1 MNLAQEQAFYIKLG
15 NNIRD
20 HRLKAGISQEVL
32 GDQLS
37 LTRSSIVNIEKGRQ
51 RPLTHTLV
59 EIAQTL
65 RVPLLELLPSTEIK
79 ELTSGK
85 VVAASANLNIIGGH
99 NQVDKNTEAAV
110 KQFVSFIKKD
120 Q

>member
-1 MNLAQEQAFYIKLG
+1 MNSAQEQAFYLKLG

-20 HRLKAGISQEVL
+20 YRIKAGISQEVL

-51 RPLTHTLV
+51 RPLAHTLV

-65 RVPLLELLPSTEIK
+65 RVNLLELMPSLETRE
-79 ELTSGK
+79 EVSGK
-85 VVAASANLNIIGGH
+85 VVATNTSLNIVAGH
-99 NQVDKNTEAAV
+99 HIDKNTEAAV
-110 KQFVSFIKKD
+110 KNFVSYLKKD